1 MIKELKANTTYKL
14 VDKDGWFKDDDFNE
28 SLYTNYFTST
38 GFITIAEVYHGE
50 GFTGDQC
57 IIAEDEYQ
65 FFEEVV
71 TPTEGVQTLST
82 PTITPLPSI
91 FVRGEE
97 WLVATE
103 HPTQEGKVICV
114 RASDNCIECFDSTFI
129 DKKLKPKSW
138 QEQLCEEYGL
148 EYEPTTDGFHIS
160 NAVFYTGALVGMAK
174 RIVELSGEGA

>member
-38 GFITIAEVYHGE
+38 GFITIAAVYHGE

-57 IIAEDEYQ
+57 IITEDEYQ

-114 RASDNCIECFDSTFI
+114 RVSDNCIDCFDSIFI
-129 DKKLKPKSW
+129 DEKLNPKSW
-138 QEQLCEEYGL
+138 QENIETHLGFEYSRTCKSF
-148 EYEPTTDGFHIS
+148 YIS
-160 NAVFYTGALVGMAK
+160 KRTLSEDELISMAK
-174 RIVELSGEGA
+174 RIIELSQWV